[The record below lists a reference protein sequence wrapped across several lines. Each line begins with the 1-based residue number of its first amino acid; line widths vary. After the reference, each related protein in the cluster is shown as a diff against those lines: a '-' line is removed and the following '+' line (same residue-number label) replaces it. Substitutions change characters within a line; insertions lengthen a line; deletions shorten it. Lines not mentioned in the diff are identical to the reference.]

1 MQDVKPIIAQL
12 KAREPL
18 PPLFPTRA
26 WDANLSKEIQQL
38 HHLDGAV
45 LAGLLLWNDDL
56 EASHTLSQ
64 NIHSATGSFW
74 HAIMHRREG
83 DAGNS
88 KYWWHRTGAH
98 PAFDAVQQ
106 AVLAVLQ
113 EETDTTA
120 RSFAEQIRKAKT
132 WLPEKFVDACVA
144 AERSGE
150 SWPSRVQVIE
160 METLLNWCLE
170 KTQT

>member
-1 MQDVKPIIAQL
+1 MNDVKPIIEQL

-18 PPLFPTRA
+18 PPLFPTRV

-38 HHLDGAV
+38 SQADGAV
-45 LAGLLLWNDDL
+45 RSGLLLWNDDL
-56 EASHTLSQ
+56 DASHTISQ

-98 PAFDAVQQ
+98 PAFDAIQQ
-106 AVLAVLQ
+106 AALTVLQ
-113 EETDTTA
+113 GETSA
-120 RSFAEQIRKAKT
+120 SAQAFAEQIRKAKT

-144 AERSGE
+144 VQRNGE
-150 SWPSRVQVIE
+150 SWPLRVQVAE
-160 METLLNWCLE
+160 METLVNWCLE
-170 KTQT
+170 NAET